1 MSAEAIAAIAA
12 LSQAPSAAP
21 IAPVAL
27 PGAAP
32 AGVDASG
39 RFDQIVSDG
48 LGKVNESLLAAQ
60 SGVQALAAGT
70 APDLHRVMIQ
80 MEESQLSFQLML
92 QVRNRLLEAYQD
104 VMKMQV

>member
-1 MSAEAIAAIAA
+1 VSAEAVAA
-12 LSQAPSAAP
+12 LSALSQGSSAAP
-21 IAPVAL
+21 VASAVV
-27 PGAAP
+27 PTAAP
-32 AGVDASG
+32 GVDAAG
-39 RFDQIVSDG
+39 QFGQLVSDG

-60 SGVQALAAGT
+60 AGMQGLAAGT